1 MLEDVRGAYTFNGT
15 FDSELWYLTIYNR
28 IPNKFEYSVP
38 DSMDIEQS
46 EIKLELIRDKFK
58 SITAVRKYNDL
69 TIDELSEVK
78 KGNTDFLNYEMEL
91 GGYLSIAA
99 DNKVFLIK
107 TNGITVY
114 YGDDDLEELSKFV
127 QDLFKCFPAKKS
139 EEKKGKIHLIKVYQ
153 GDYYTSENDIKPTI
167 VDIKENY
174 NDDFEKIHEDTV
186 NFLNDRSS
194 GLLLFYGKPGAG
206 KTSYIRHL
214 CSTVPKKYIVVPNS
228 IASRLGDPDLISFI
242 TDNTDSVF
250 ILEDCEQLLEDRAE
264 NVFNSSINTILNM
277 SDGLLS
283 DVCNIK
289 FICTFNAPI
298 NKIDPALLRKGRC
311 IAKYEFKELCEEK
324 VKVLNEK
331 YNLGHTE
338 IKPMTLAE
346 VYNPDTPDYTEN
358 REVCKI
364 GF

>member
-1 MLEDVRGAYTFNGT
+1 MLNAKNAYSNNGV
-15 FDSELWYLTIYNR
+15 FDSELWYITIFNE
-28 IPNKFEYSVP
+28 IPNKFEYTVP
-38 DSMDIEQS
+38 ESMEIEPG
-46 EIKLELIRDKFK
+46 EIKVEVVKDFFK
-58 SITAVRKYNDL
+58 EIIAIRKYN
-69 TIDELSEVK
+69 EMSVEEPSEVM
-78 KGNTDFLNYEMEL
+78 KGKFEFYNYDIEL

-107 TNGITVY
+107 KNGITVY
-114 YGDDDLEELSKFV
+114 YKDGAIEDLSELV
-127 QDLFKCFPAKKS
+127 QKLFKSFPPKKV
-139 EEKKGKIHLIKVYQ
+139 EEKKGKINLIKVYQ
-153 GDYYTSENDIKPTI
+153 GDYYTSENDVKPMI
-167 VDIKENY
+167 VDIEENY
-174 NDDFEKIHEDTV
+174 NDDFQQIHKDTV
-186 NFLNDRSS
+186 DFLNDRSS

-214 CSTVPKKYIVVPNS
+214 CSTVPKEYIVVPNS

-242 TDNTDSVF
+242 TDHTDSVF
-250 ILEDCEQLLEDRAE
+250 ILEDCEQLLEDRSE
-264 NVFNSSINTILNM
+264 NVFNSAINTILNM

-311 IAKYEFKELCEEK
+311 IAKYEFGDLCEEK
-324 VKVLNEK
+324 VRILNEK
-331 YNLGHTE
+331 YNLGHKE

>member
-1 MLEDVRGAYTFNGT
+1 MEIDARRSYNNNGV
-15 FDSELWYLTIYNR
+15 FDSELWYLSTYNQV
-28 IPNKFEYSVP
+28 PNKFEYTVP
-38 DSMDIEQS
+38 DSMEIESS
-46 EIKLELIRDKFK
+46 EIKIEAIADKFK
-58 SITAVRKYNDL
+58 RIDGVRKYNEM
-69 TIDELSEVK
+69 TVEEPSEVK
-78 KGNTDFLNYEMEL
+78 KGKLEFYNYDVEL
-91 GGYLSIAA
+91 GGYLSVAA
-99 DNKVFLIK
+99 DDKIFLIK
-107 TNGITVY
+107 KNGITVY
-114 YGDDDLEELSKFV
+114 YKDDVLEDLIKLV
-127 QDLFKCFPAKKS
+127 QDVFASFPKKRV
-139 EEKKGKIHLIKVYQ
+139 EEKKGKINLIKVYQ
-153 GDYYTSENDIKPTI
+153 GDYYTSENDVKPMI
-167 VDIKENY
+167 VDIDENY
-174 NDDFEKIHEDTV
+174 NDDFKKIHQDTV
-186 NFLNDRSS
+186 DFLNDRSS

-214 CSTVPKKYIVVPNS
+214 CSTVPKEYIVVPNS

-242 TDNTDSVF
+242 TDHTDSVF
-250 ILEDCEQLLEDRAE
+250 ILEDCEQLLEDRAD

-324 VKVLNEK
+324 VKALNDK
-331 YNLGHTE
+331 YNLGHKE